1 MAFET
6 REIDFLDYETWVG
19 KSAGDVLTLVKSK
32 NGWAEV
38 YPEGVE
44 VPMWLSRVR
53 NFFNQRPRT
62 IKRLGQAEAQHIA
75 MSEQSGA
82 ALGSKMGPF
91 GYFAQAVAVY
101 KDEAGRGWFQTP
113 PAGTIFHSY
122 GEPGYGK
129 MARNTIGGQSVTET
143 FKLLRFDG
151 TGGSS
156 ELILR
161 NTAAWLAHNN
171 KGNVISRM
179 IDRNAHGGGRD
190 FAGKTGEI
198 VRTQGMSIVDERYAA
213 SYNFGDFYCASD
225 ATHKRF
231 DVKTHSI
238 QRGFYLNVNQYTPL
252 AHRFFPKNW
261 KGIPIFESHNHFSYK
276 H

>member
-1 MAFET
+1 
-6 REIDFLDYETWVG
+6 
-19 KSAGDVLTLVKSK
+19 
-32 NGWAEV
+32 
-38 YPEGVE
+38 
-44 VPMWLSRVR
+44 MWLSRVR

-62 IKRLGQAEAQHIA
+62 ITRLGQFEATRVA

-82 ALGSKMGPF
+82 ALSPNFGPA
-91 GYFAQAVAVY
+91 GYYTQAVAVY
-101 KDEAGRGWFQTP
+101 KDEAGRAWFQTP
-113 PAGTIFHSY
+113 PAGTIYHSS
-122 GEPGYGK
+122 GSPGFGK

-171 KGNVISRM
+171 NGNVFFRM
-179 IDRNAHGGGRD
+179 IDRHVHGGGRD
-190 FAGKTGEI
+190 FVGKIGEI
-198 VRTQGMSIVDERYAA
+198 VSTHGLAIIDERYAA

-231 DVKTHSI
+231 DVKTHST
-238 QRGFYLNVNQYTPL
+238 QRGFYLNVDQYTPL
-252 AHRFFPKNW
+252 AKRIFPEKWN
-261 KGIPIFESHNHFSYK
+261 GIPISDSHNHFSYK